1 MLTNRYP
8 PAFRPGEAQR
18 ARIAAKRIE
27 AAIRRG
33 SLNASL
39 LTRWG
44 RQLNTYRA
52 RADRLSLL
60 DFLREYG
67 AGIDVYCKPS
77 RFDRKAA

>member
-18 ARIAAKRIE
+18 ARIAAKRI
-27 AAIRRG
+27 AAALRRG
-33 SLNASL
+33 SLNAGL
-39 LTRWG
+39 LTRWQ

-67 AGIDVYCKPS
+67 AGIDAYCKPS